1 MRGFVSLKFKFYIG
15 CILTLLFRLLEEEES
30 QVSLEVTA
38 SPAKVSPQQ
47 VQQAVITAPGT
58 IQAVKLQTQQPVE
71 LKQTKTPTTRD
82 PLLMTTTMGPLQQLM
97 PVDQSEEFL
106 PATEGLESEPE
117 EEEDEEDTVTPRVE
131 ESATP
136 VTVIPTST
144 PVPHPHTE
152 LTSVPPPQEHF
163 QMNLFT
169 TIRPLQRQQ
178 LEEKVEP
185 EVVVEKPISV
195 EELETS
201 VTMMSTTVVSPSYT
215 EATPVLSLDHQL
227 VSEENQDLEAMYKT
241 IEALLTLEEEEL
253 VDGMVMD
260 KQELPQLE
268 ITYISNNS
276 NSSKME
282 NLTIL
287 TPFLKKPLTTTSTLV
302 SNNNNSL
309 SSLLQS
315 KAKKEGSQPPK
326 KVSKVKKIMSRKR
339 SYLHPHLRPQL
350 PTIGR
355 SKSLA
360 NQIKQDRLMKKK
372 EQEKRRKDQEALMM
386 LMDRKP
392 TENASNYSVIQKL
405 EEDMETEGYQLEPYL
420 EQEQNI
426 TSTEIFCVFEFE
438 NFTVKSTAQKLKQTV
453 IMSCFYI
460 IFVILRI
467 VN

>member
-1 MRGFVSLKFKFYIG
+1 M
-15 CILTLLFRLLEEEES
+15 EEEES

-38 SPAKVSPQQ
+38 APAKVNPQQ
-47 VQQAVITAPGT
+47 DQQQAVITAPGT
-58 IQAVKLQTQQPVE
+58 IQAVKLQTQQQQVE
-71 LKQTKTPTTRD
+71 LKQTKTPRD
-82 PLLMTTTMGPLQQLM
+82 PLLMTTTMRPLQQLM
-97 PVDQSEEFL
+97 SVDQSEEFL
-106 PATEGLESEPE
+106 PATEGPEPELE

-136 VTVIPTST
+136 VIVIPTST

-152 LTSVPPPQEHF
+152 LTSVPPQE

-195 EELETS
+195 EEELETP

-215 EATPVLSLDHQL
+215 ETTPVLSLDHQL
-227 VSEENQDLEAMYKT
+227 VSEENQDLEAMYQT
-241 IEALLTLEEEEL
+241 IEALLALEEEEF

-276 NSSKME
+276 KSSKME

-287 TPFLKKPLTTTSTLV
+287 TPFSKKPLTTTSTLV
-302 SNNNNSL
+302 THSNISHSSNNNNSL
-309 SSLLQS
+309 SSPLLQS
-315 KAKKEGSQPPK
+315 KAKKERSQPPK
-326 KVSKVKKIMSRKR
+326 KVSKVKKVMPRKR

-350 PTIGR
+350 PTIER

-360 NQIKQDRLMKKK
+360 IQIKQDRVEKKK
-372 EQEKRRKDQEALMM
+372 EQAKRRKDQEALMM

-392 TENASNYSVIQKL
+392 TENALNYSVIQKL
-405 EEDMETEGYQLEPYL
+405 GEDMGREGYQLEPYPEQ

-438 NFTVKSTAQKLKQTV
+438 NFTVKSTAQKLRQTV